1 MKTLNLL
8 PHTFEIET
16 SGVSSSFAMVFAG
29 ATPGGK
35 LQRVRLK
42 LDGPVWV
49 EDLARQLHNY
59 IEHENKKLAA
69 ATAALKGT

>member
-1 MKTLNLL
+1 MKTLNLT
-8 PHTFEIET
+8 PHVLETET
-16 SGVSSSFAMVFAG
+16 SGVTSTFTLVFEG
-29 ATPGGK
+29 MTPGGK